1 MFINETLAQGVY
13 LATKKFLRH
22 RGLRRMFHS
31 SMCYRF
37 RIRMNQIQNLVA
49 VENPLWSFW
58 GVHRPKGFV
67 WMCYWTRLFD
77 RPENMILWTCLAAYV
92 TTVLM
97 WQNALS
103 KCRV

>member
-1 MFINETLAQGVY
+1 
-13 LATKKFLRH
+13 
-22 RGLRRMFHS
+22 
-31 SMCYRF
+31 
-37 RIRMNQIQNLVA
+37 MNQIQNLVA

-67 WMCYWTRLFD
+67 WMCYWTRAFD
-77 RPENMILWTCLAAYV
+77 RPENLIPWTCLAAYV

-97 WQNALS
+97 WQNAPS